1 VVIVYVLV
9 RGDDHYADPSALDTR
24 IFCGSP
30 TALT

>member
-1 VVIVYVLV
+1 VLIVHVLV
-9 RGDDHYADPSALDTR
+9 RGDDHYADPVHRDTR